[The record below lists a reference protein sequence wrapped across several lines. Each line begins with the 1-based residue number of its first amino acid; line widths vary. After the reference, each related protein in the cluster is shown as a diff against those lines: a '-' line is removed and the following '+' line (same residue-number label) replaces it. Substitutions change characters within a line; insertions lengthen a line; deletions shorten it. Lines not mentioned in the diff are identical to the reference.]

1 MDGFRIREIR
11 DVLTLDELKERV
23 DTVDL
28 LFNTIEVSAGGVEVR
43 FICGNNLWLCW
54 QNLSREAKAINV
66 EEALLQIDISAFP
79 LLGEIIEKME
89 PIEKLWKT
97 SYEFE
102 KDYLIW

>member
-1 MDGFRIREIR
+1 MH
-11 DVLTLDELKERV
+11 L
-23 DTVDL
+23 
-28 LFNTIEVSAGGVEVR
+28 
-43 FICGNNLWLCW
+43 

-66 EEALLQIDISAFP
+66 EEGLLQIDISSFP
-79 LLGEIIEKME
+79 LLADICERME

>member
-1 MDGFRIREIR
+1 MAITGYSN
-11 DVLTLDELKERV
+11 VHL
-23 DTVDL
+23 
-28 LFNTIEVSAGGVEVR
+28 
-43 FICGNNLWLCW
+43 

-66 EEALLQIDISAFP
+66 EEALLQIDVTPFP
-79 LLGEIIEKME
+79 LLTEINDRMD